1 MSTRIKLLVFS
12 LVPKQSR
19 RCSMKTVGIT
29 KKTVKARAVKAKT
42 VKAKSQSN
50 KPSEEPKQEA
60 PEKETE

>member
-1 MSTRIKLLVFS
+1 MSIRIKLLVFS
-12 LVPKQSR
+12 LVPRQSR

-42 VKAKSQSN
+42 AKT
-50 KPSEEPKQEA
+50 KPQQEKKPETPEQEA